1 MAIYWIISYTLLVFC
16 FFELA
21 TIDQLSQP
29 KTKTIVTYFFFIGT
43 VVLILLAGMR
53 GPNSGI
59 DDWQYLGFFHDF
71 SRQTS
76 MSGFSEVVD
85 VYRYENVFMLL
96 AWVLSWFTHESY
108 FFLLFIAFV
117 SVTTNAWIFK
127 KYSPLI
133 LCSLCLYSAHL
144 FINKDMNQIRFG
156 LSSAFAVAAICT
168 AAGRRYF
175 LAFIFLLLSS
185 QSQSTGFVTVV
196 VVPFLFIKERKYFGI
211 MMVFAAIPLGLVGG
225 QKLFLDSLGVVPN
238 LGDRAMAYSGT
249 EFDTALPV
257 FSLANFKNIAFII
270 FFTLVYFRKPVIE
283 AKDRLVYMLLIAY
296 SAGAAIRIIFSD
308 FSILGG
314 RVGNLFLHTEPLLL
328 AFLMMRIRNPILN
341 FLLLAGMTTYYLAYN
356 TILSVQ
362 SVDGYSISP
371 LFKIF

>member
-1 MAIYWIISYTLLVFC
+1 M

>member
-1 MAIYWIISYTLLVFC
+1 MAIYWVISYILLVFC

-21 TIDQLSQP
+21 TINQLTQP
-29 KTKTIVTYFFFIGT
+29 KTKTIVTYFFFIGIT
-43 VVLILLAGMR
+43 ILILLAGMR
-53 GPNSGI
+53 GPNSGV

-76 MSGFSEVVD
+76 MDGFAAVAD

-108 FFLLFIAFV
+108 YFLLFIAFIAV
-117 SVTTNAWIFK
+117 STNAWIFK

-175 LAFIFLLLSS
+175 LAFVFLLLSS

-196 VVPFLFIKERKYFGI
+196 VAPFLFIRERRYFGI
-211 MMVFAAIPLGLVGG
+211 MMVFAAIPLGLIGG
-225 QKLFLDSLGVVPN
+225 KKLFLDSLGIVPN

-249 EFDTALPV
+249 EFDAALPV

-270 FFTLVYFRKPVIE
+270 FFTLVYFRKSLIE
-283 AKDRLVYMLLIAY
+283 EKDRLVYILLITY

-328 AFLMMRIRNPILN
+328 AFLMTRIRNPIIN
-341 FLLLAGMTTYYLAYN
+341 FVLLAGMTTYYLAYN
-356 TILSVQ
+356 TLLSVQ
-362 SVDGYSISP
+362 SVNGYSISP
-371 LFKIF
+371 IFKFF

>member
-1 MAIYWIISYTLLVFC
+1 MAIYWVISYTLLVFC
-16 FFELA
+16 LFELA
-21 TIDQLSQP
+21 TINQLTQP
-29 KTKTIVTYFFFIGT
+29 KTKIIITYFFFIGT
-43 VVLILLAGMR
+43 AVLILLAGMR

-76 MSGFSEVVD
+76 MSGFDAVAD
-85 VYRYENVFMLL
+85 IYRYENVFMLL

-108 FFLLFIAFV
+108 YFLLFIAFIAI
-117 SVTTNAWIFK
+117 STNAWIFK

-175 LAFIFLLLSS
+175 LAVIFLLLSS

-196 VVPFLFIKERKYFGI
+196 IAPFLFIKERRYFGI
-211 MMVFAAIPLGLVGG
+211 LMVFAAIPLGLVGG
-225 QKLFLDSLGVVPN
+225 KKLFLDSLGIVPN

-249 EFDTALPV
+249 EFDAALPV

-270 FFTLVYFRKPVIE
+270 FFTVVYFRKPIIE
-283 AKDRLVYMLLIAY
+283 AKDRLVYVLLIAY
-296 SAGAAIRIIFSD
+296 SSGAAIRIIFSD

-328 AFLMMRIRNPILN
+328 AFLMTRIRNPILN

-362 SVDGYSISP
+362 SVNGYSIAP
-371 LFKIF
+371 IFKIF

>member
-1 MAIYWIISYTLLVFC
+1 MAIYWVISYTLLVFC
-16 FFELA
+16 IFELA
-21 TIDQLSQP
+21 TINQLTQP
-29 KTKTIVTYFFFIGT
+29 KTKIIVTYFFFIGT
-43 VVLILLAGMR
+43 LILILLAGMR

-76 MSGFSEVVD
+76 MSGFAAVAD
-85 VYRYENVFMLL
+85 IYRYENVFMLL
-96 AWVLSWFTHESY
+96 AWALSWFTHESY
-108 FFLLFIAFV
+108 YFLLFIAFV
-117 SVTTNAWIFK
+117 AVSTNAWVFK

-168 AAGRRYF
+168 AAGRRYVV
-175 LAFIFLLLSS
+175 AFIFLLLSS

-196 VVPFLFIKERKYFGI
+196 VAPFLFIKERRYFGI
-211 MMVFAAIPLGLVGG
+211 IMVFAAIPLGLVGG
-225 QKLFLDSLGVVPN
+225 KKLFLDSLGIVPN

-249 EFDTALPV
+249 EFDAALPV

-270 FFTLVYFRKPVIE
+270 FFTLVYFRKPLIE
-283 AKDRLVYMLLIAY
+283 AKDRLVYILLMAY

-328 AFLMMRIRNPILN
+328 AFLMTRIRNPILN
-341 FLLLAGMTTYYLAYN
+341 FILLAGMTTYYLAYN

-362 SVDGYSISP
+362 SVNGYSIAP
-371 LFKIF
+371 LFRFF

>member
-1 MAIYWIISYTLLVFC
+1 
-16 FFELA
+16 
-21 TIDQLSQP
+21 
-29 KTKTIVTYFFFIGT
+29 
-43 VVLILLAGMR
+43 
-53 GPNSGI
+53 
-59 DDWQYLGFFHDF
+59 
-71 SRQTS
+71 
-76 MSGFSEVVD
+76 
-85 VYRYENVFMLL
+85 
-96 AWVLSWFTHESY
+96 
-108 FFLLFIAFV
+108 
-117 SVTTNAWIFK
+117 
-127 KYSPLI
+127 
-133 LCSLCLYSAHL
+133 
-144 FINKDMNQIRFG
+144 MNQIRFG
-156 LSSAFAVAAICT
+156 LSSAFALAAICT

-314 RVGNLFLHTEPLLL
+314 RVANLFLHTEPLLL

>member
-1 MAIYWIISYTLLVFC
+1 MAIYWVISYTLLVFC
-16 FFELA
+16 IFELA
-21 TIDQLSQP
+21 TINQLTQP
-29 KTKTIVTYFFFIGT
+29 KTKIIVTYFFFIGT
-43 VVLILLAGMR
+43 LILILLAGMR

-76 MSGFSEVVD
+76 MSGFAAVAD
-85 VYRYENVFMLL
+85 IYRYENVFMLL

-108 FFLLFIAFV
+108 YFLLFIAFV
-117 SVTTNAWIFK
+117 AVSTNAWVFK

-168 AAGRRYF
+168 AAGRRYVV
-175 LAFIFLLLSS
+175 AFIFLLLSS

-196 VVPFLFIKERKYFGI
+196 VAPFLFIKERRYFGI
-211 MMVFAAIPLGLVGG
+211 IMVFAAIPLGLVGG
-225 QKLFLDSLGVVPN
+225 KKLFLDSLGIVPN

-249 EFDTALPV
+249 EFDAALPV

-270 FFTLVYFRKPVIE
+270 FFTLVYFRKPLIE
-283 AKDRLVYMLLIAY
+283 AKDRLVYILLMAY

-328 AFLMMRIRNPILN
+328 AFLMTRIRNPILN
-341 FLLLAGMTTYYLAYN
+341 FILLAGMTTYYLAYN

-362 SVDGYSISP
+362 SVNGYSIAP
-371 LFKIF
+371 LFRFF

>member
-156 LSSAFAVAAICT
+156 LSSAFALAAICT

-314 RVGNLFLHTEPLLL
+314 RVANLFLHTEPLLL

>member
-108 FFLLFIAFV
+108 FFFV
-117 SVTTNAWIFK
+117 VH
-127 KYSPLI
+127 
-133 LCSLCLYSAHL
+133 CVC
-144 FINKDMNQIRFG
+144 
-156 LSSAFAVAAICT
+156 
-168 AAGRRYF
+168 
-175 LAFIFLLLSS
+175 
-185 QSQSTGFVTVV
+185 
-196 VVPFLFIKERKYFGI
+196 
-211 MMVFAAIPLGLVGG
+211 
-225 QKLFLDSLGVVPN
+225 
-238 LGDRAMAYSGT
+238 
-249 EFDTALPV
+249 
-257 FSLANFKNIAFII
+257 
-270 FFTLVYFRKPVIE
+270 FRHHQCMDI
-283 AKDRLVYMLLIAY
+283 
-296 SAGAAIRIIFSD
+296 
-308 FSILGG
+308 
-314 RVGNLFLHTEPLLL
+314 
-328 AFLMMRIRNPILN
+328 
-341 FLLLAGMTTYYLAYN
+341 
-356 TILSVQ
+356 
-362 SVDGYSISP
+362 
-371 LFKIF
+371 